1 MHEQLK
7 ETRDDIGD
15 IIIEPEAK
23 NTAPAILA
31 ACIYSIMQ
39 NDNPILL
46 VTPSDH
52 IIPNTQTFHETILN
66 GLSEVNLGKNCNI
79 WY

>member
-52 IIPNTQTFHETILN
+52 NYRSAVHEHEELTLPDFQRS
-66 GLSEVNLGKNCNI
+66 LVCKFSS
-79 WY
+79 